1 MTLRLQT
8 KPREAIATLA
18 EYEMYMSSINEMEN
32 RIIDDT
38 KFPVVRDNKIKTC
51 CYATLELLKIG
62 INYLKVNIRD
72 ASKKKT

>member
-1 MTLRLQT
+1 
-8 KPREAIATLA
+8 
-18 EYEMYMSSINEMEN
+18 MYMTTLNEMEN

-38 KFPVVRDNKIKTC
+38 KFPIVRDNKIKTC
-51 CYATLELLKIG
+51 CYATMELLKIG

>member
-1 MTLRLQT
+1 MTLS
-8 KPREAIATLA
+8 
-18 EYEMYMSSINEMEN
+18 EYEMNMTTLDEVEN

-38 KFPVVRDNKIKTC
+38 KFPIVRDSKIKTC

>member
-1 MTLRLQT
+1 MTLS
-8 KPREAIATLA
+8 
-18 EYEMYMSSINEMEN
+18 EYDMYMTSIDEVEN

-38 KFPVVRDNKIKTC
+38 KFPVVRDSKIKTC

-62 INYLKVNIRD
+62 INYLKVNID

>member
-1 MTLRLQT
+1 M
-8 KPREAIATLA
+8 TLA
-18 EYEMYMSSINEMEN
+18 EYEMYMSSIDEMEN

-38 KFPVVRDNKIKTC
+38 KFPIVRDNKIKTC
-51 CYATLELLKIG
+51 CYATMELLKIT